1 MGSLPFGWRC
11 NILTSEVIESASMR
25 WKRIVLR
32 MVSEL
37 SRLSNVS
44 MKPAK
49 GLRVL
54 LYHSIGTTLP
64 DDPLGIFSIDI
75 DTFEQHM
82 QALSCC
88 DETLVVKL
96 RDLSKDA
103 DRLKVAVTFD
113 DGYKDNL
120 YSAVPIMLDYN
131 IPFTVF
137 VSPVRIQSNDE
148 KYLTPSELQELSS
161 MPSVS
166 IGAHGM
172 THVPLTQCDDCTLMN
187 ELVSSKKYI
196 EDLIGGPVTTM
207 SYPFGAVDRRVRDAA
222 EKAGYLVAAGS
233 RFDINDASRD
243 PLLLCRT
250 EITGNDSVRV
260 FKQKLHG
267 DWDWY
272 RWRRK
277 DPASS

>member
-1 MGSLPFGWRC
+1 MGPLSFGWRC
-11 NILTSEVIESASMR
+11 NILISEVIESASMR

-32 MVSEL
+32 MVSKL
-37 SRLSNVS
+37 SRLSKVS
-44 MKPAK
+44 MGPAK
-49 GLRVL
+49 GLRIL

-64 DDPLGIFSIDI
+64 DDPSSIFSIDI

-166 IGAHGM
+166 IGTHGM
-172 THVPLTQCDDCTLMN
+172 THVPLTECDDCTLMN
-187 ELVSSKKYI
+187 ELTSSKKYI

-207 SYPFGAVDRRVRDAA
+207 SYPFGAVDRRVRDAV
-222 EKAGYLVAAGS
+222 KRAGYLLAVCS

-260 FKQKLHG
+260 FQQKLHG

>member
-1 MGSLPFGWRC
+1 M
-11 NILTSEVIESASMR
+11 TSSHENGQQISSSKKLVSIIAPVYNEEAVIEEFIA
-25 WKRIVLR
+25 
-32 MVSEL
+32 
-37 SRLSNVS
+37 RLINAV
-44 MKPAK
+44 AQ
-49 GLRVL
+49 
-54 LYHSIGTTLP
+54 IGK
-64 DDPLGIFSIDI
+64 SYV
-75 DTFEQHM
+75 FEFI
-82 QALSCC
+82 L
-88 DETLVVKL
+88 
-96 RDLSKDA
+96 
-103 DRLKVAVTFD
+103 
-113 DGYKDNL
+113 
-120 YSAVPIMLDYN
+120 I
-131 IPFTVF
+131 
-137 VSPVRIQSNDE
+137 NDE

-172 THVPLTQCDDCTLMN
+172 THVPLTECDDCTLMN

-196 EDLIGGPVTTM
+196 EDLIGRPVTTM
-207 SYPFGAVDRRVRDAA
+207 SYPFGAVDRRVRDAV
-222 EKAGYLVAAGS
+222 KRAGYLLAACS

-260 FKQKLHG
+260 FQQKLHG

>member
-1 MGSLPFGWRC
+1 M
-11 NILTSEVIESASMR
+11 N
-25 WKRIVLR
+25 WKRVVMMSLAETTSFLR
-32 MVSEL
+32 RNRKL
-37 SRLSNVS
+37 R
-44 MKPAK
+44 A
-49 GLRVL
+49 GFRVL
-54 LYHSIGTTLP
+54 LYHSVSEQDVIGP
-64 DDPLGIFSIDI
+64 EGIFCIKPDLFKS
-75 DTFEQHM
+75 HM
-82 QALSCC
+82 HALSKMPEVDYVTIQECFSS
-88 DETLVVKL
+88 TGHHG
-96 RDLSKDA
+96 
-103 DRLKVAVTFD
+103 VAVSFD

-172 THVPLTQCDDCTLMN
+172 THVPLTECDDCTLMN

-196 EDLIGGPVTTM
+196 EDLIGRPVTTM
-207 SYPFGAVDRRVRDAA
+207 SYPFGAVDRRVRDAV
-222 EKAGYLVAAGS
+222 KRAGYLLAACS

-260 FKQKLHG
+260 FQQKLYG

-277 DPASS
+277 DPALIY